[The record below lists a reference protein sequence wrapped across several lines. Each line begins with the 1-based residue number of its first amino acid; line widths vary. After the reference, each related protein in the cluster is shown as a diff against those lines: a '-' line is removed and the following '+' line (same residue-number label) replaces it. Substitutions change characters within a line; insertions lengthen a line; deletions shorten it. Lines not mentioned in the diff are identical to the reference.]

1 MSLHDIRFVDPGS
14 GVAGC
19 TACHV
24 ASAVA
29 AVHPPILARL

>member
-1 MSLHDIRFVDPGS
+1 MPSHDTRFADPGS